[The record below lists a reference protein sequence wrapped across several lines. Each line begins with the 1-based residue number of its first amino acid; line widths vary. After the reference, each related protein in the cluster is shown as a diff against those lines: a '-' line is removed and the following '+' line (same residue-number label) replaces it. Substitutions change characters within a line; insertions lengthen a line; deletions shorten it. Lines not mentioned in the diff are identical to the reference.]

1 VSVAGIGLVSSRG
14 CSLRFPRFIKV
25 RTDKT
30 TEEASTAEFLVA
42 MYKDQQ
48 TRGIDQK
55 GADEGELVDMDC
67 ESEMAEE
74 DSSDSTNEE

>member
-1 VSVAGIGLVSSRG
+1 
-14 CSLRFPRFIKV
+14 
-25 RTDKT
+25 
-30 TEEASTAEFLVA
+30 VA